1 MTPEEKIYAA
11 LNGIP
16 GLAGRV
22 FPDVAPFDTP
32 VPYASYQRVGG
43 VPIVFLD
50 RATPSLKNCFFQIN
64 VWSDSRID
72 AAVLIDA
79 VEAALRAAVGIQA
92 SPMSGPVAEHEDD
105 LNLYGFRQD
114 FNVWA

>member
-1 MTPEEKIYAA
+1 MTPEEKIYAV
-11 LNGIP
+11 LDGIP
-16 GLAGRV
+16 AISGRV
-22 FPDVAPFDTP
+22 FPDVAPYGTP
-32 VPYASYQRVGG
+32 VPYASYQRFGG
-43 VPIVFLD
+43 VPVVFLD
-50 RATPSLKNCFFQIN
+50 RAVPSKKNCFFQIN
-64 VWSDSRID
+64 VWSDNRIG

-79 VEAALRAAVGIQA
+79 VEAALREAVGIQA